1 MSRSKK
7 RGRPKCPEGH
17 KCNIC
22 GGKASADHR
31 DAKRTEGRRKRAKE
45 PVNRVK
51 APGEVPPE
59 LDAASGIL
67 LFVHDALGRLDA
79 ADVEA
84 LKFIE
89 QQCDQ
94 LRGLRDIAEEKR

>member
-1 MSRSKK
+1 
-7 RGRPKCPEGH
+7 
-17 KCNIC
+17 
-22 GGKASADHR
+22 
-31 DAKRTEGRRKRAKE
+31 
-45 PVNRVK
+45 
-51 APGEVPPE
+51 VPPE